1 MATVYDCIDKERDNS
16 GTIRRLLLKQVDTGQ
31 TGWVAKDALKAS
43 MSQHKV
49 QVRNLRI
56 DDSGKLVDCKSSA
69 PIQQQPQRREE
80 SRLDNEELLKYLK
93 QLEESSKESD
103 SKIIRILR

>member
-1 MATVYDCIDKERDNS
+1 MATAYDCIDKERDNS

-56 DDSGKLVDCKSSA
+56 DDSGDRKSVV
-69 PIQQQPQRREE
+69 
-80 SRLDNEELLKYLK
+80 
-93 QLEESSKESD
+93 
-103 SKIIRILR
+103 